1 MSAHS
6 SINKKGSFS
15 PFRKYRIITEEVL
28 TPKKR
33 QGYIQELALRGWIH
47 PEVCRPTSRTPHRSE
62 FTLIEVLCTPEH
74 LGKVAGYML
83 EQEGWII
90 IEQLS

>member
-1 MSAHS
+1 MSVRS
-6 SINKKGSFS
+6 SINRKGSIS
-15 PFRKYRIITEEVL
+15 PFRRYRLITEEVL

-47 PEVCRPTSRTPHRSE
+47 PEVTRPTHRGVTRE
-62 FTLIEVLCTPEH
+62 FTLLEVLCTPEH

-90 IEQLS
+90 SEQVN

>member
-1 MSAHS
+1 MSVRS
-6 SINKKGSFS
+6 SINSKGSNS
-15 PFRKYRIITEEVL
+15 PFRRYRVITEEVL

-33 QGYIQELALRGWIH
+33 QGYIQELAARGWIH
-47 PEVCRPTSRTPHRSE
+47 PAVTRPTHKGITRE
-62 FTLIEVLCTPEH
+62 FTLLEVICTPEH

-90 IEQLS
+90 IEQVNK